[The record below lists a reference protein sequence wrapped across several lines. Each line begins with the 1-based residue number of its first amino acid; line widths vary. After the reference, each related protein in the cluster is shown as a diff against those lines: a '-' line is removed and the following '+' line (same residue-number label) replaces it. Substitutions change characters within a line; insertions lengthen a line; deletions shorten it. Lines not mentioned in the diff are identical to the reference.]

1 MAARRVL
8 HKCAHVHRR
17 GARVVGVFLLELIG
31 EGAHDVVHLACKA
44 TRNRQKRRFPRSRR
58 HPAGVSRRALHRSAA
73 RGTPA
78 ASADETTPWRPR
90 SPTAISPPHT
100 HPPLKTNS
108 NSRNPG
114 WAEVYVLVCEK
125 KGAWTVHPQTT
136 LRSRAKE
143 AVARTAGPAPQHSPT
158 PCCGAARR
166 GAVRPGRRSV
176 RSRTLEIA
184 VQSVD
189 LQVGSAARPRHA
201 RGLPPLAADGS
212 GLVAAERHF
221 RGVDSADKRRDV
233 GCGLTAG

>member
-114 WAEVYVLVCEK
+114 WAEVYVLVCGSVDGPSANNVALPRK
-125 KGAWTVHPQTT
+125 
-136 LRSRAKE
+136 RSSGTDGGPRAAAQPH
-143 AVARTAGPAPQHSPT
+143 AVL
-158 PCCGAARR
+158 RR

-184 VQSVD
+184 EQSVD

-212 GLVAAERHF
+212 GLVAVERHF